1 MLRALMDKA
10 DSMQKQMDNVSRKME
25 ILRKNQ
31 NNMLEIKSTEKEVKN
46 AFDGLISRLD
56 IAEERIA
63 ELKEMLIEHFQNGKA
78 KRKKNQSRI
87 SKNCETTTKG
97 VTYE

>member
-46 AFDGLISRLD
+46 AFDGLISKLD
-56 IAEERIA
+56 MTQERMSDLEDISI
-63 ELKEMLIEHFQNGKA
+63 ESLKIKFKK
-78 KRKKNQSRI
+78 KRKKEKKTQ
-87 SKNCETTTKG
+87 
-97 VTYE
+97 